1 MRTVCLVIV
10 AVVMAAAV
18 AGCSN
23 PNCSYYGR
31 PNYNTTCVVVGPGP
45 TGGGH

>member
-1 MRTVCLVIV
+1 MRIIHLVIV
-10 AVVMAAAV
+10 ILMMSAAA

-31 PNYNTTCVVVGPGP
+31 PDSNTTCVVVGPGP